1 MMIAVSKVGT
11 ESAHSSV
18 CALMSHLHSLLIL
31 TEKEGARE
39 YLIRPSNIILQEYS
53 TICYIFLFYRRDL
66 PHIGKLIDVI
76 NAL

>member
-11 ESAHSSV
+11 ESTYSSV

-39 YLIRPSNIILQEYS
+39 YLIRPSNVIAGILNYLVCIS
-53 TICYIFLFYRRDL
+53 LFTGVTC
-66 PHIGKLIDVI
+66 PT
-76 NAL
+76 